1 MAIRAGLLDEI
12 VRMAFDTLWTNKL
25 RSSLTVLGI
34 VIGITALVGMT
45 AVIKGFDES
54 MRDMFRE
61 LGPKT
66 MFLQKFGGV
75 SMSAGK
81 EFADLIKR
89 PVLTVADARALARD
103 CQTCDRIDVWIGAWG
118 ISTQER
124 VFYKNEHTKPLVVFG
139 ASENFAAVNFVKME
153 MGRFFNDGEVQRR
166 RAVVVLGQTAYQALF
181 KNVDP
186 VDKKVRVGPDEFT
199 VIGVLGKRPSPGG
212 FNLGADDFV
221 VIPYTTHQK
230 FYGQVG
236 GNRRFAIRGT
246 MTNAAAMRS
255 AMIAI
260 VPRDEVTRDEAM
272 EEVRGIMRARHNLRL
287 DQEDDFDL
295 VTQDA
300 GLKIWDQFSQATL
313 LALVVISSI
322 ALMVGGIGVTAIM
335 TISVTERTREIGLR
349 KALGARRQEVLWQFL
364 FEAVF
369 LTCVGGVIGILFGS
383 AIGVA
388 VHYFTQFPIFLPW
401 WSFALGI
408 AFSAVVGIFFGMYP
422 ALRASRLDPIEAL
435 RYE

>member
-12 VRMAFDTLWTNKL
+12 VRMAFDTVRTNKL
-25 RSSLTVLGI
+25 RSGLTVLGI

-45 AVIKGFDES
+45 AVVKGFDES

-66 MFLQKFGGV
+66 LFVQKFGAV
-75 SMSAGK
+75 SMTAGK

-89 PVLTVADARALARD
+89 PSLTVADARAIEREAE
-103 CQTCDRIDVWIGAWG
+103 TVDRVDVMVGAWG

-124 VFYKNEHTKPLVVFG
+124 IFYRNKRTKPLVVFG
-139 ASENFAAVNFVKME
+139 ATQNFASVNFVKLD

-166 RAVVVLGQTAYQALF
+166 RQVVILGRTAFESLF
-181 KNVDP
+181 ENVDP
-186 VDKKVRVGPDEFT
+186 LNKVVRIGTDEYT

-212 FNLGADDFV
+212 FNVGADDFV
-221 VIPYTTHQK
+221 VVPYTTHQK

-236 GNRRFAIRGT
+236 SERIRFRGVA
-246 MTNAAAMRS
+246 TNTSAMRS
-255 AMIAI
+255 AMIAV
-260 VPRDEVTRDEAM
+260 VPREEATRDEAM
-272 EEVRGIMRARHNLRL
+272 QEVRSIMRARHNLRL
-287 DQEDDFDL
+287 DQEDDFDI
-295 VTQDA
+295 VTQEA
-300 GLKIWDQFSQATL
+300 GMKIWDQFSQATF

-369 LTCVGGVIGILFGS
+369 LTCVGGLIGIVFGS

-388 VHYFTQFPIFLPW
+388 VHFFTGFPVFLPW
-401 WSFALGI
+401 WSFALGF
-408 AFSAVVGIFFGMYP
+408 AFSAFVGIFFGMYP

>member
-1 MAIRAGLLDEI
+1 VAIRAGLLDEI
-12 VRMAFDTLWTNKL
+12 VRMAFDTVRTNKL
-25 RSSLTVLGI
+25 RSALTVLGI

-45 AVIKGFDES
+45 AVVKGFDES

-66 MFLQKFGGV
+66 LFVQKFGAV
-75 SMSAGK
+75 SFTAGK

-89 PVLTVADARALARD
+89 PSLTVADAKALEREAD
-103 CQTCDRIDVWIGAWG
+103 TVERIDVMVGAWG
-118 ISTQER
+118 FNTQER
-124 VFYKNEHTKPLVVFG
+124 IFYKNQRTKPLVVFG
-139 ASENFAAVNFVKME
+139 ATQNFAAVNFVKLE
-153 MGRFFNDGEVQRR
+153 TGRFFNDGEVQRR
-166 RAVVVLGQTAYQALF
+166 RQVVVLGRTAYESLF
-181 KNVDP
+181 ENVDP
-186 VDKKVRVGPDEFT
+186 LEKVVRIGSDQYT

-212 FNLGADDFV
+212 FNVGADDFV

-236 GNRRFAIRGT
+236 NQRIRFNGVS
-246 MTNAAAMRS
+246 TNANAMRS
-255 AMIAI
+255 AMIAVI
-260 VPRDEVTRDEAM
+260 PREDATRDEAM
-272 EEVRGIMRARHNLRL
+272 EEVRAIMRARHNLRL
-287 DQEDDFDL
+287 DQEDDFDI
-295 VTQDA
+295 VTQEA
-300 GLKIWDQFSQATL
+300 GMKIWDQFSQATF

-369 LTCVGGVIGILFGS
+369 LTCVGGLIGILLGS
-383 AIGVA
+383 AIGIA
-388 VHYFTQFPIFLPW
+388 VHYLTGFPVFLPW
-401 WSFALGI
+401 WSFALGF
-408 AFSAVVGIFFGMYP
+408 AFSAFVGIFFGMYP

>member
-1 MAIRAGLLDEI
+1 VAIRAGLLDEI
-12 VRMAFDTLWTNKL
+12 VQMAFDTVRTNKL
-25 RSSLTVLGI
+25 RSGLTVLGI

-66 MFLQKFGGV
+66 LFVQKFGAV
-75 SMSAGK
+75 SFSAGK

-89 PVLTVADARALARD
+89 PVLTVADARAIAREAA
-103 CQTCDRIDVWIGAWG
+103 TVDRVDVWVGAWG
-118 ISTQER
+118 AGTQER
-124 VFYKNEHTKPLVVFG
+124 IFYKNNRTKPLVVFG
-139 ASENFAAVNFVKME
+139 ATQNFAAVNFVKLQA
-153 MGRFFNDGEVQRR
+153 GRFFNDGEVQRR
-166 RAVVVLGQTAYQALF
+166 RQVIVLGQTAFQSLF
-181 KNVDP
+181 KEVDAI
-186 VDKKVRVGPDEFT
+186 DKKVRVGQDEYT
-199 VIGVLGKRPSPGG
+199 VVGVLGKRPSPGG
-212 FNLGADDFV
+212 FNVGADDFV

-236 GNRRFAIRGT
+236 NERIRFNGVAT
-246 MTNAAAMRS
+246 TEAAMRS

-260 VPRDEVTRDEAM
+260 VPREDATRDEALA
-272 EEVRGIMRARHNLRL
+272 EVRSIMRARHNLRL
-287 DQEDDFDL
+287 DQEDDFDI

-300 GLKIWDQFSQATL
+300 GMKIWDQFSQATF

-369 LTCVGGVIGILFGS
+369 LTCVGGLIGILFGS

-388 VHYFTQFPIFLPW
+388 VHYLTGFPVFLPW

-408 AFSAVVGIFFGMYP
+408 AFSAFVGIFFGMYP

>member
-12 VRMAFDTLWTNKL
+12 VQMAFDTVRTNKL
-25 RSSLTVLGI
+25 RSGLTVLGI

-66 MFLQKFGGV
+66 LFVQKFGAV
-75 SMSAGK
+75 SFTAGK
-81 EFADLIKR
+81 EFADLVKR
-89 PVLTVADARALARD
+89 PSLTVADAKAIEREGE
-103 CQTCDRIDVWIGAWG
+103 TVDRVDVMVGAWG
-118 ISTQER
+118 INVQER
-124 VFYKNEHTKPLVVFG
+124 IFYKNQRTKPLVVFG
-139 ASENFAAVNFVKME
+139 ATQNFAAVNFVKLD

-166 RAVVVLGQTAYQALF
+166 RQVVVLGRTAYESLF

-186 VDKKVRVGPDEFT
+186 LDKAVRIGGDEYT

-212 FNLGADDFV
+212 FNVGADDFV
-221 VIPYTTHQK
+221 VVPYTTHQK

-236 GNRRFAIRGT
+236 NQRIRFNGVA
-246 MTNAAAMRS
+246 TNANAMRS
-255 AMIAI
+255 AMIAV
-260 VPRDEVTRDEAM
+260 VPREDATRDEAI

-287 DQEDDFDL
+287 DQEDDFDI
-295 VTQDA
+295 VTQEA
-300 GLKIWDQFSQATL
+300 GMKIWDQFSQATF

-369 LTCVGGVIGILFGS
+369 LTCVGGLIGILLGS

-388 VHYFTQFPIFLPW
+388 VHYLTGFPVFLPW
-401 WSFALGI
+401 WSFALGF
-408 AFSAVVGIFFGMYP
+408 AFSAIVGIFFGMYP

>member
-12 VRMAFDTLWTNKL
+12 VMMAFDTVRTNKL
-25 RSSLTVLGI
+25 RSFLTVLGI

-45 AVIKGFDES
+45 AMIKGFDES
-54 MRDMFRE
+54 MRDVMRE

-66 MFLQKFGGV
+66 MFVQKFGAV
-75 SMSAGK
+75 SILGQGK

-89 PVLTVADARALARD
+89 PVLTVADARAIAND
-103 CQTCDRIDVWIGAWG
+103 CPTVDRVDVMVGAWG
-118 ISTQER
+118 FNTQER
-124 VFYKNEHTKPLVVFG
+124 IFYRNQRTKPLVVFG
-139 ASENFAAVNFVKME
+139 ATQNFADVNFVKLE
-153 MGRFFNDGEVQRR
+153 AGRFFNDGEVQRR
-166 RAVVVLGQTAYQALF
+166 RPVVVLGYTAWQTLF
-181 KNVDP
+181 KEVDP
-186 VDKKVRVGPDEFT
+186 IEKKVRIGPDEYT
-199 VIGVLGKRPSPGG
+199 VIGVLGKRPTPGG
-212 FNLGADDFV
+212 FNMGADDFV

-230 FYGQVG
+230 FYGQV
-236 GNRRFAIRGT
+236 RDQQVRFNGVS
-246 MTNAAAMRS
+246 TNTSAMRS
-255 AMIAI
+255 AMIAV
-260 VPRDEVTRDEAM
+260 VPREDVTRDEAM
-272 EEVRGIMRARHNLRL
+272 EEVRAVLRARHSLRL
-287 DQEDDFDL
+287 DQEDDFDI

-300 GLKIWDQFSQATL
+300 GLKLWDKFSQATL

-369 LTCVGGVIGILFGS
+369 LTCVGGLIGILAGS
-383 AIGVA
+383 FIGFLA
-388 VHYFTQFPIFLPW
+388 HYFTGFPVFLPW
-401 WSFALGI
+401 WSFALGF
-408 AFSAVVGIFFGMYP
+408 AFSAFVGIFFGMYP

>member
-12 VRMAFDTLWTNKL
+12 VRMAFDTVRTNKL
-25 RSSLTVLGI
+25 RSGLTVLGI

-66 MFLQKFGGV
+66 LFVQKFGAV
-75 SMSAGK
+75 SMTAGK

-89 PVLTVADARALARD
+89 PVLTVADARAIEKEAE
-103 CQTCDRIDVWIGAWG
+103 TVDRVDVMVGAWG
-118 ISTQER
+118 AGTQER
-124 VFYKNEHTKPLVVFG
+124 IFYKNKRTKPLVVFG
-139 ASENFAAVNFVKME
+139 ATQNFASVNFVKLE

-166 RAVVVLGQTAYQALF
+166 RAVVILGRTAYESLF
-181 KNVDP
+181 ENVDAL
-186 VDKKVRVGPDEFT
+186 DKVVRIGNDEYT

-212 FNLGADDFV
+212 FNVGADDFV

-230 FYGQVG
+230 FYGRVG
-236 GNRRFAIRGT
+236 DRRISMRGVS
-246 MTNAAAMRS
+246 TNISAMRS

-260 VPRDEVTRDEAM
+260 VPREEVTRDEAM

-287 DQEDDFDL
+287 DQEDDFDI
-295 VTQDA
+295 VTQEA
-300 GLKIWDQFSQATL
+300 GMKIWDQFSQATF

-322 ALMVGGIGVTAIM
+322 ALTVGGIGVTAIM

-369 LTCVGGVIGILFGS
+369 LTCVGGLIGILLGS
-383 AIGVA
+383 GIGLA
-388 VHYFTQFPIFLPW
+388 VHYFTGFPVFLPW
-401 WSFALGI
+401 WSFALGFG
-408 AFSAVVGIFFGMYP
+408 FSAFVGIFFGMYP

>member
-1 MAIRAGLLDEI
+1 
-12 VRMAFDTLWTNKL
+12 
-25 RSSLTVLGI
+25 
-34 VIGITALVGMT
+34 MT

-66 MFLQKFGGV
+66 LFVQKFGAV
-75 SMSAGK
+75 SMTAGK

-89 PVLTVADARALARD
+89 PVLTVADARALEREAE
-103 CQTCDRIDVWIGAWG
+103 TLDRVDVWVGAWG

-124 VFYKNEHTKPLVVFG
+124 IFYRNKRTKPLVVFG
-139 ASENFAAVNFVKME
+139 ATQNFAAVNFVKLD

-166 RAVVVLGQTAYQALF
+166 RQVVVLGRTAFESLF
-181 KNVDP
+181 ENVDP
-186 VDKKVRVGPDEFT
+186 IDKVVRIGSDEYT

-212 FNLGADDFV
+212 FNVGADDFV
-221 VIPYTTHQK
+221 VVPYTTHQK

-236 GNRRFAIRGT
+236 NDRLRFRGVA
-246 MTNAAAMRS
+246 TNASAMRS
-255 AMIAI
+255 AMIAL
-260 VPRDEVTRDEAM
+260 VPREEATRDEALA
-272 EEVRGIMRARHNLRL
+272 EVRSIMRARHNLRL
-287 DQEDDFDL
+287 DQEDDFDI
-295 VTQDA
+295 VTQEA
-300 GLKIWDQFSQATL
+300 GMKIWDQFSQATF

-369 LTCVGGVIGILFGS
+369 LTCVGGLIGILLGS

-388 VHYFTQFPIFLPW
+388 VHYFTGFPIFLPW
-401 WSFALGI
+401 WSFALGF
-408 AFSAVVGIFFGMYP
+408 AFSAIVGIFFGMYP

>member
-1 MAIRAGLLDEI
+1 MAIRAGLFDEI
-12 VRMAFDTLWTNKL
+12 VRMAFDTVRTNKL
-25 RSSLTVLGI
+25 RSGLTVLGI

-66 MFLQKFGGV
+66 LFVQKFGAV
-75 SMSAGK
+75 SMTAGK
-81 EFADLIKR
+81 EFADLVKR
-89 PVLTVADARALARD
+89 PVLTVADARAIQREAE
-103 CQTCDRIDVWIGAWG
+103 TIDRVDVWIGAWG
-118 ISTQER
+118 INTQER
-124 VFYKNEHTKPLVVFG
+124 IFYRNKRTKPLVVFG
-139 ASENFAAVNFVKME
+139 ATQNFAAVNFVKLD

-166 RAVVVLGQTAYQALF
+166 RQVVVLGRTAFESLF
-181 KNVDP
+181 ENVDP
-186 VDKKVRVGPDEFT
+186 IDKVVRIGSDEYT
-199 VIGVLGKRPSPGG
+199 VVGVLGKRPSPGG
-212 FNLGADDFV
+212 FNVGADDFV
-221 VIPYTTHQK
+221 VVPYTTHQK

-236 GNRRFAIRGT
+236 NDRLRFRGVA
-246 MTNAAAMRS
+246 TNASAMRS
-255 AMIAI
+255 AMIAV
-260 VPRDEVTRDEAM
+260 VPREEASRDEAI

-287 DQEDDFDL
+287 DQEDDFDI

-300 GLKIWDQFSQATL
+300 GMKIWDKFSQATF

-369 LTCVGGVIGILFGS
+369 LTCVGGLIGILLGS

-388 VHYFTQFPIFLPW
+388 VHYFTGFPVYLPW
-401 WSFALGI
+401 WSFALGF
-408 AFSAVVGIFFGMYP
+408 AFSAIVGIFFGMYP

>member
-12 VRMAFDTLWTNKL
+12 VVMAFDTVRTNKL
-25 RSSLTVLGI
+25 RSFLTVLGI

-66 MFLQKFGGV
+66 LFIQKFGAV
-75 SMSAGK
+75 SMTAGK
-81 EFADLIKR
+81 EFRDLIKR
-89 PVLTVADARALARD
+89 PVLTVADAKAIARE
-103 CQTCDRIDVWIGAWG
+103 TTTVERVDVWVGAWG
-118 ISTQER
+118 AGTQER
-124 VFYKNEHTKPLVVFG
+124 IFYKNLRTKPLVVFG
-139 ASENFAAVNFVKME
+139 ATQNFAAVNFVKLE

-166 RAVVVLGQTAYQALF
+166 RQMIVLGQTAYQSLF
-181 KNVDP
+181 KGLDAIG
-186 VDKKVRVGPDEFT
+186 KEVRVGKNEFT
-199 VIGVLGKRPSPGG
+199 VVGVLGKRPSPGG
-212 FNLGADDFV
+212 FNIGADDFV
-221 VIPYTTHQK
+221 VVPYTTHQK
-230 FYGQVG
+230 FYGEVG
-236 GNRRFAIRGT
+236 NERIRFRGVA
-246 MTNAAAMRS
+246 TNMAALRS

-260 VPRDEVTRDEAM
+260 VPKEEASRNEAM

-295 VTQDA
+295 VTQEA
-300 GLKIWDQFSQATL
+300 GMKIWDQFSQATF

-369 LTCVGGVIGILFGS
+369 LTCVGGLIGILIGS
-383 AIGVA
+383 GIGVA
-388 VHYFTQFPIFLPW
+388 VHAFTGFPVFLPW
-401 WSFALGI
+401 WSFALGF
-408 AFSAVVGIFFGMYP
+408 AFSAFVGIFFGMYP

>member
-12 VRMAFDTLWTNKL
+12 VVMAFDTVRTNKL
-25 RSSLTVLGI
+25 RSFLTVLGI

-54 MRDMFRE
+54 MRDLFRE

-66 MFLQKFGGV
+66 LFVQKFGAV
-75 SMSAGK
+75 SVTAGK
-81 EFADLIKR
+81 EFRDLIKR
-89 PVLTVADARALARD
+89 PVLTVADAKAIAREA
-103 CQTCDRIDVWIGAWG
+103 TTVERVDVWVGAWG
-118 ISTQER
+118 AGTQER
-124 VFYKNEHTKPLVVFG
+124 IFYKNTRTKPLVVFG
-139 ASENFAAVNFVKME
+139 ATQNFAAVNFVKIE
-153 MGRFFNDGEVQRR
+153 TGRFFNDGEVQRR
-166 RAVVVLGQTAYQALF
+166 RQVIVLGQTAYQSLF
-181 KNVDP
+181 KDLDA
-186 VDKKVRVGPDEFT
+186 VDKQVRVGKDEYT
-199 VIGVLGKRPSPGG
+199 VVGVLGKRPSPGG
-212 FNLGADDFV
+212 FNIGADDFV

-230 FYGQVG
+230 LYGQVG
-236 GNRRFAIRGT
+236 NERIRFRGVAT
-246 MTNAAAMRS
+246 STAALRS

-260 VPRDEVTRDEAM
+260 VPREEVSRDQAM

-295 VTQDA
+295 VTQEA
-300 GLKIWDQFSQATL
+300 GMKIWDQFSQATF

-369 LTCVGGVIGILFGS
+369 LTCVGGLIGILFGS
-383 AIGVA
+383 GIGFA
-388 VHYFTQFPIFLPW
+388 VHAFTGFPVFLPW
-401 WSFALGI
+401 WSFALGF
-408 AFSAVVGIFFGMYP
+408 AFSAFVGIFFGMYP

>member
-1 MAIRAGLLDEI
+1 MAIRAGLFDEI
-12 VRMAFDTLWTNKL
+12 VRMAFDTVRTNKL
-25 RSSLTVLGI
+25 RSGLTVLGI

-66 MFLQKFGGV
+66 LFVQKFGAV
-75 SMSAGK
+75 SMTAGK
-81 EFADLIKR
+81 EFADLVKR
-89 PVLTVADARALARD
+89 PVLTVADARAIQREAE
-103 CQTCDRIDVWIGAWG
+103 TIDRVDVWVGAWG

-124 VFYKNEHTKPLVVFG
+124 IFYRNKRTKPLVVFG
-139 ASENFAAVNFVKME
+139 ATQNFAAVNFVKLD

-166 RAVVVLGQTAYQALF
+166 RQVVVLGRTAFESLF
-181 KNVDP
+181 ENVDP
-186 VDKKVRVGPDEFT
+186 IDKVVRIGSDEYT
-199 VIGVLGKRPSPGG
+199 VVGVLGKRPSPGG
-212 FNLGADDFV
+212 FNVGADDFV
-221 VIPYTTHQK
+221 VVPYTTHQK

-236 GNRRFAIRGT
+236 NDRLRFRGVA
-246 MTNAAAMRS
+246 TNASAMRS
-255 AMIAI
+255 AMIAV
-260 VPRDEVTRDEAM
+260 VPREEASRDEAM
-272 EEVRGIMRARHNLRL
+272 DEVRGIMRARHNLRL
-287 DQEDDFDL
+287 DQEDDFDI

-300 GLKIWDQFSQATL
+300 GMKIWDKFSQATF

-369 LTCVGGVIGILFGS
+369 LTCVGGLIGILLGS

-388 VHYFTQFPIFLPW
+388 VHYFTGFPVFLPW
-401 WSFALGI
+401 WSFALGF
-408 AFSAVVGIFFGMYP
+408 AFSAIVGIFFGMYP

>member
-12 VRMAFDTLWTNKL
+12 VRMAFDTVRTNKM
-25 RSSLTVLGI
+25 RSGLTILGI

-66 MFLQKFGGV
+66 LFVQKFGAV
-75 SMSAGK
+75 SMTQGK
-81 EFADLIKR
+81 AFADLIKR
-89 PVLTVADARALARD
+89 PTLSVADAKAIERESETL
-103 CQTCDRIDVWIGAWG
+103 DRVDVWIGAWG
-118 ISTQER
+118 IATQER
-124 VFYKNEHTKPLVVFG
+124 IFYRNKRTKPLVVFG
-139 ASENFAAVNFVKME
+139 ATQNFAAVNFVKLD

-166 RAVVVLGQTAYQALF
+166 RQVVVLGRTAFESLF
-181 KNVDP
+181 DNIDP
-186 VDKKVRVGPDEFT
+186 LEKVVRIGSDEYT
-199 VIGVLGKRPSPGG
+199 VVGVLGKRPSPGG
-212 FNLGADDFV
+212 FNVGADDFV
-221 VIPYTTHQK
+221 VVPYTTHQK

-236 GNRRFAIRGT
+236 NDRLRFRGVA
-246 MTNAAAMRS
+246 TNASAMRS
-255 AMIAI
+255 AMIAV
-260 VPRDEVTRDEAM
+260 VPRENATRDEAIA
-272 EEVRGIMRARHNLRL
+272 EVRSIMRARHNLRL
-287 DQEDDFDL
+287 DQEDDFDI
-295 VTQDA
+295 VTQEA
-300 GLKIWDQFSQATL
+300 GMKIWDKFSQAIF

-369 LTCVGGVIGILFGS
+369 LTCVGGLIGILLGS

-388 VHYFTQFPIFLPW
+388 VHYFTGFPVFLPW
-401 WSFALGI
+401 WSFALGF
-408 AFSAVVGIFFGMYP
+408 AFSAIVGIFFGMYP

>member
-12 VRMAFDTLWTNKL
+12 VVMAFDTVRTNKL
-25 RSSLTVLGI
+25 RSFLTVLGI

-66 MFLQKFGGV
+66 LFVQKFGAV
-75 SMSAGK
+75 SFTAGK
-81 EFADLIKR
+81 EFSELVKR
-89 PVLTVADARALARD
+89 PVLTVSDAQAIAREAPSV
-103 CQTCDRIDVWIGAWG
+103 DRVDVWVGAWG
-118 ISTQER
+118 AGTQER
-124 VFYKNEHTKPLVVFG
+124 IFYKNEHTKPLVVFG
-139 ASENFAAVNFVKME
+139 ATENFAAVNFVKLE
-153 MGRFFNDGEVQRR
+153 FGRFFNDGEVQRR
-166 RAVVVLGQTAYQALF
+166 RQVIVLGQTAYQSLF

-186 VDKKVRVGPDEFT
+186 IDKKVRVGQDEYT
-199 VIGVLGKRPSPGG
+199 VVGVLGKRPSPGG
-212 FNLGADDFV
+212 FNIGADDFV

-230 FYGQVG
+230 FYGRVG
-236 GNRRFAIRGT
+236 NERIRFNGVAT
-246 MTNAAAMRS
+246 SEAAMRS

-260 VPRDEVTRDEAM
+260 VPREDATRDEAM
-272 EEVRGIMRARHNLRL
+272 SEVRSIMRARHSLRL
-287 DQEDDFDL
+287 DQEDDFDI
-295 VTQDA
+295 VTQEA
-300 GLKIWDQFSQATL
+300 GMKIWDQFSQATF

-369 LTCVGGVIGILFGS
+369 LTCVGGLIGILFGS
-383 AIGVA
+383 GIGFA
-388 VHYFTQFPIFLPW
+388 VHTFTGFPVFLPW

-408 AFSAVVGIFFGMYP
+408 AFSGFVGVFFGMYP

>member
-1 MAIRAGLLDEI
+1 VAIRAGLLDEI
-12 VRMAFDTLWTNKL
+12 VQMAFDTVRTNKL
-25 RSSLTVLGI
+25 RSGLTVLGI

-66 MFLQKFGGV
+66 LFVQKFGAV
-75 SMSAGK
+75 SFSAGK

-89 PVLTVADARALARD
+89 PVLTVADARAIAREAA
-103 CQTCDRIDVWIGAWG
+103 TVDRVDVWVGAWG
-118 ISTQER
+118 AGTQER
-124 VFYKNEHTKPLVVFG
+124 IFYKNNRTKPLVVFG
-139 ASENFAAVNFVKME
+139 ATQNFAAVNFVKLQA
-153 MGRFFNDGEVQRR
+153 GRFFNDGEVQRR
-166 RAVVVLGQTAYQALF
+166 RQVIVLGQTAFQSLF
-181 KNVDP
+181 KEVDAI
-186 VDKKVRVGPDEFT
+186 DKKVRVGQDEYT
-199 VIGVLGKRPSPGG
+199 VVGVLGKRPSPGG
-212 FNLGADDFV
+212 FNVGADDFV

-236 GNRRFAIRGT
+236 NERIRFNGVAT
-246 MTNAAAMRS
+246 TEAAMRS

-260 VPRDEVTRDEAM
+260 VPREDATRDEALA
-272 EEVRGIMRARHNLRL
+272 EVRSIMRARHNLRL
-287 DQEDDFDL
+287 DQEDDFDI

-300 GLKIWDQFSQATL
+300 GMKIWDQFSQATF

-349 KALGARRQEVLWQFL
+349 KALGARRQGVLWQFL

-369 LTCVGGVIGILFGS
+369 LTCVGGLIGILFGS

-388 VHYFTQFPIFLPW
+388 VHYLTGFPVFLPW

-408 AFSAVVGIFFGMYP
+408 AFSAFVGIFFGMYP